1 MWVYTEVNTNREVRG
16 MNQLERDYLLA
27 QSVIKSL
34 EQENARLKELNRK
47 LTEEIISFEEL
58 TYELVGALKVA
69 EDYFL

>member
-1 MWVYTEVNTNREVRG
+1 